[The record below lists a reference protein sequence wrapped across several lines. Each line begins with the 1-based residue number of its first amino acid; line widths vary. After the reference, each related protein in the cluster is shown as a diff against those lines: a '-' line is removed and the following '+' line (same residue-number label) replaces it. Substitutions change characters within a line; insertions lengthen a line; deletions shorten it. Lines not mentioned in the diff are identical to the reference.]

1 MKNPEKNILNVEDF
15 QTLAASSS
23 GMVNGGER
31 GSLTSDSCAG
41 TEGVSL
47 SSLERSA
54 IAACIAKHNGNL
66 SLVAKEL
73 GISRGALYR
82 KIEKHG
88 L

>member
-15 QTLAASSS
+15 QTLAASSMNS
-23 GMVNGGER
+23 GEKE
-31 GSLTSDSCAG
+31 SLTSDFKA
-41 TEGVSL
+41 EMDGVSL
-47 SSLERSA
+47 SSLERNA

>member
-15 QTLAASSS
+15 LTLAASS
-23 GMVNGGER
+23 MNKGGEKE
-31 GSLTSDSCAG
+31 SLTSDFNAG
-41 TEGVSL
+41 MDGVSL
-47 SSLERSA
+47 SSLERNA